1 MALGTATAL
10 GTGLGATGAAQ
21 SSSPAEDDSEDSSG
35 LFVGA
40 LTGDQQLEPVET
52 TATGGAVVSLSE
64 DGSELEYA
72 LLVTAIEDTN
82 QAHIH
87 LGSSGEEGPV
97 VVWLY
102 PGPDADEPEL
112 QDGRFDGILATGTI
126 TEEHLTGDLEGESL
140 EALVDEIRNEN
151 TYVNVHTETHPAGEI
166 RGQLV
171 RTEDVAAALHDGGSD
186 ADDAVEPTDVPSD
199 ANCAVCNM
207 VPAEYPDWN
216 AQLVH
221 EDSERAYFCTPGC
234 LATYYV
240 VPEQFAATDASI
252 TGAWVNDF
260 ETRELIDAFQA
271 RFVLET
277 DSDRV
282 EDPMRLNPLP
292 FGDETDA
299 TTYVEQ
305 YDDLDDSDV
314 VSIDEFDRDI
324 AELYRGQ
331 LLDQNESA

>member
-1 MALGTATAL
+1 MALGAATAL
-10 GTGLGATGAAQ
+10 GTGLGTTGALA
-21 SSSPAEDDSEDSSG
+21 SVSDTEGDRDASNG
-35 LFVGA
+35 LFLGA
-40 LTGDQQLEPVET
+40 LTGGQHPEPVET
-52 TATGGAVVSLSE
+52 AATGGAVVSLSE
-64 DGSELEYA
+64 DGTELEYA
-72 LLVTAIEDTN
+72 LLVTAIEDVT

-87 LGSSGEEGPV
+87 LGSAGEEGPV

-126 TEEHLTGDLEGESL
+126 TGDHLIGDLEGDPLES
-140 EALVDEIRNEN
+140 LVDEIREEN
-151 TYVNVHTETHPAGEI
+151 AYVNVHTETHPAGEI

-171 RTEDVAAALHDGGSD
+171 RTEDVAAALQDRGSN
-186 ADDAVEPTDVPSD
+186 ANEAVEPTDVPPD

-240 VPEQFAATDASI
+240 VPEQFAATDAPI

-277 DSDRV
+277 EPDRV
-282 EDPMRLNPLP
+282 EDPMQLNPLP
-292 FGDETDA
+292 FADEADA
-299 TTYVEQ
+299 TAYVEQ
-305 YDDLDDSDV
+305 YDDLDDGDV

-324 AELYRGQ
+324 AELYRAQ
-331 LLDQNESA
+331 LLDERDST